1 VRLVIRQY
9 FKLLTSRHDRIKS
22 QFHPA
27 FGRWR
32 SETENG
38 LAESHIDICKVSHL
52 LVMGSLSCEKHLF
65 LFSFHFVGC
74 GYHPSPSGEILRTW
88 SRVVPSGL
96 IYDLHQDSNFLKGGP
111 HCYCNKLQ
119 TLNLHDAIFCC
130 PSILPID
137 FSISLRRTRS
147 HTCGQCR

>member
-1 VRLVIRQY
+1 MQGMKVQSQKHPLSDFQTSSQAFLASSPDLFTATTIQYNQTCFVFFVSSYEEAEVVRLVIRQY

-52 LVMGSLSCEKHLF
+52 LVMGSLSCENTCF
-65 LFSFHFVGC
+65 
-74 GYHPSPSGEILRTW
+74 Y
-88 SRVVPSGL
+88 SRS
-96 IYDLHQDSNFLKGGP
+96 
-111 HCYCNKLQ
+111 
-119 TLNLHDAIFCC
+119 TL
-130 PSILPID
+130 
-137 FSISLRRTRS
+137 
-147 HTCGQCR
+147 